1 MASSTSLKSSQVA
14 TRRGGRQK
22 GAPNKG
28 QAVRERTFF
37 SQCLEPRHDVIPA
50 SQKGEVNLVS
60 QKGEVNLASQATG
73 PDSQHQDVIFA
84 SR

>member
-1 MASSTSLKSSQVA
+1 MMPSTSHPI
-14 TRRGGRQK
+14 GGSR
-22 GAPNKG
+22 AHI
-28 QAVRERTFF
+28 FF
-37 SQCLEPRHDVIPA
+37 QCLEPKHDVIPA

-60 QKGEVNLASQATG
+60 RKGEVNLASQATP

>member
-1 MASSTSLKSSQVA
+1 
-14 TRRGGRQK
+14 
-22 GAPNKG
+22 
-28 QAVRERTFF
+28 
-37 SQCLEPRHDVIPA
+37 VIPA